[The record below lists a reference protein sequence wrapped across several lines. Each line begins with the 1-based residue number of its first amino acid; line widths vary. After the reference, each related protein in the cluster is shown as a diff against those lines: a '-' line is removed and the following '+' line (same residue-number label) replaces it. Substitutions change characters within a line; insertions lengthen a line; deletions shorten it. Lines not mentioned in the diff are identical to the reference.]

1 MDYCHPCQRHLN
13 GALACAGCG
22 TPADALAPYA
32 VPAAPARP
40 GPDEGPASET
50 SGSPRAT
57 GHRRRAQE
65 AAPRGR
71 GRRGHRRRGRTLLLT
86 ATGVVLAVG
95 ALSLAELAIEPGGDS
110 GAAEYVSEAAD
121 TATESAPSASSGAGP
136 DDAGPVDAPTVVP
149 VTASRS
155 GGTKGEDE
163 DDGDEGSATPGPS
176 ASATRPGS
184 PSPSASSSGPDGPG
198 GTGGPVEPSGSTG
211 PTEGPASPEPS
222 GAPTPTPSPSK
233 TCTPWLWWC
242 V

>member
-32 VPAAPARP
+32 VSAAPARP
-40 GPDEGPASET
+40 GRDEGPARET
-50 SGSPRAT
+50 SAASEAT
-57 GHRRRAQE
+57 GHRRRAPE
-65 AAPRGR
+65 VPPRRR

-110 GAAEYVSEAAD
+110 GAAEYVSEATD
-121 TATESAPSASSGAGP
+121 TATGSAPVASSGVEP

-155 GGTKGEDE
+155 GETEGK
-163 DDGDEGSATPGPS
+163 DGDGGDGSATPGAS

-184 PSPSASSSGPDGPG
+184 PSPSASSSDPDGPA
-198 GTGGPVEPSGSTG
+198 GTEGPSDPSHSTG
-211 PTEGPASPEPS
+211 PTAEPTSPAPS
-222 GAPTPTPSPSK
+222 DDPTPTPSPSE